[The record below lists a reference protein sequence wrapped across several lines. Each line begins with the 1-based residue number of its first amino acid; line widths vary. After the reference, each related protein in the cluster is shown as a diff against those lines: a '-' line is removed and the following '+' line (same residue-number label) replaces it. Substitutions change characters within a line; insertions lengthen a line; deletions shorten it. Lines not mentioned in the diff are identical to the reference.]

1 MQFIV
6 QNLPVEWKYFIEGMR
21 FVGQV
26 LGVRTKQLVVGSDI
40 GNGQKNIILKR
51 VFEIGEKLTCSL
63 IVDLAYSLNLAQNV
77 HGVIHQ
83 TSVGGR

>member
-1 MQFIV
+1 MQFII
-6 QNLPVEWKYFIEGMR
+6 QNLPVEWKCFIEGMR

-26 LGVRTKQLVVGSDI
+26 FGVQAKQLVVGSYI
-40 GNGQKNIILKR
+40 GNGEENIIFKR
-51 VFEIGEKLTCSL
+51 VFKIGKKLTRSL